1 MLYLDIGYMLTILL
15 ILRLNFIGKALSE
28 KQREEE
34 GLSFVNFWLDVIFF
48 EQSKRKSRNFV
59 DSDILVIINSSDVSI
74 FVISSDVSIFVI
86 FEFSVEIIF
95 EFLNKYN
102 VDDGFF
108 VILISQKSDKREVDS
123 VIVLKSLNLNG
134 IVEEEELIFVGL
146 LLFNSICFSM
156 VFSVYENFLFVN
168 DNQEILFNKDLFQFV
183 INNKIDVENN
193 NGNISNQFQLNGK
206 DDFLDNNFSSYEICE
221 QNSIQ
226 DSISFNLQVVVN
238 RINGLDSFVVRD
250 DLGFDWLKN
259 FDN

>member
-1 MLYLDIGYMLTILL
+1 
-15 ILRLNFIGKALSE
+15 
-28 KQREEE
+28 
-34 GLSFVNFWLDVIFF
+34 
-48 EQSKRKSRNFV
+48 
-59 DSDILVIINSSDVSI
+59 
-74 FVISSDVSIFVI
+74 
-86 FEFSVEIIF
+86 
-95 EFLNKYN
+95 
-102 VDDGFF
+102 
-108 VILISQKSDKREVDS
+108 
-123 VIVLKSLNLNG
+123 
-134 IVEEEELIFVGL
+134 
-146 LLFNSICFSM
+146 M

-193 NGNISNQFQLNGK
+193 NGSISNQFNLNGK

-238 RINGLDSFVVRD
+238 RINGLDSFVVGN